1 MRPGAPGEPNP
12 AGASPKGKP
21 FLFFLPMR
29 PSLPTESPE
38 PAPAQLEAR
47 HEAWRQARQ
56 AELAGPESWLGLA
69 GLYWLEPGANQVGS
83 APDNAVIL
91 PRGPARLGT
100 LVWEGEAVHW
110 YPASSGETR
119 REWGGAG
126 DTQQAPGAATTPRSG
141 DAWEF
146 PLADDR
152 DGAPDR
158 VCLGELAFFLIRRG
172 ARLGVRVRDR
182 AWATRRP
189 FTGVPAYPFDPAWR
203 LTGRWVPL
211 EAPRT
216 LLVPDVTGEE
226 RPVTVAYG
234 ARFTLAGQ
242 DYELL
247 PQRVGADGVLLVFR
261 DQGSGRETYG
271 GGRFLHCPPP
281 ENGAILLDFNRAYNP
296 PCAFTPFATC
306 PLPPP
311 ENWLPL
317 AIAAGERKWAGHA

>member
-1 MRPGAPGEPNP
+1 MQ
-12 AGASPKGKP
+12 
-21 FLFFLPMR
+21 
-29 PSLPTESPE
+29 PSLSPPSPE
-38 PAPAQLEAR
+38 LSLAQLQAR

-56 AELAGPESWLGLA
+56 AELAGPESWLGLV
-69 GLYWLEPGANQVGS
+69 GLSWLEPGINRVGS
-83 APDNAVIL
+83 APDNDVIL
-91 PRGPARLGT
+91 PRGPARLGA
-100 LVWEGEAVHW
+100 LVWEGETVHW
-110 YPASSGETR
+110 RPAASGETR

-126 DTQQAPGAATTPRSG
+126 HALPVPGTTAAPRSE
-141 DAWEF
+141 DAWEQ

-152 DGAPDR
+152 EGAPDR
-158 VCLGELAFFLIRRG
+158 VCLGELAFFLIRRE

-182 AWATRRP
+182 AWAASRP
-189 FTGVPAYPFDPAWR
+189 FKGVPAYPFDPAWR
-203 LTGRWVPL
+203 LLGRWVPL
-211 EAPRT
+211 ASPRT

-226 RPVTVAYG
+226 RPVTVDHS
-234 ARFTLAGQ
+234 ARFTVAGQ

-247 PQRVGADGVLLVFR
+247 PHSIGADGVLLVFR

-317 AIAAGERKWAGHA
+317 AIAAGERKWDGHG